1 MALALALKYRPLTF
15 ATLVGQESVA
25 KTLSL
30 ALQGD
35 RIAHAYLF
43 SGLRGS
49 GKTSSARIFARALQC
64 EKAPIADPCNTCDN
78 CRQSLE
84 GRHLDIIEI
93 DGASNRKIEDIRS
106 TIEQT
111 RYAPSYGRFKIFI
124 IDEVHM
130 LTKEAFNALLKT
142 LEEPPSYVKFI
153 LATTD
158 PLKLPATILSRT
170 QHFRFKKIPQRAVIE
185 HLYAILG
192 QENISYEK
200 EAIDIIARSGNGSLR
215 DTLTLTEQAISYCNA
230 NITRAQV
237 TEMLG
242 AIDPAIL
249 QGYFD
254 AITSLNQ
261 ESINQSLAIF
271 EDYEA
276 EMILDEM
283 MLYLKD
289 RMQTDS
295 RLSMLMLDRYL
306 RIIAEAKQ
314 LLNLNCESSFTLLLT
329 TLKMQEAQKYNHIN
343 DEIKQLESKIAQSTP
358 ARVATAPTMPQA
370 PQASHSTPST
380 SPIAPQTS
388 HPSAQSPNT
397 HVLFDELIAKIYD
410 RSAELGEAFESS
422 IHFIS
427 FENHTLTWHSQPS
440 PKAKELLTT
449 HYSSIKN
456 FAQELFGIETKIV
469 QTHSTPST
477 PPTPDIAESTPPT
490 PAMQPQAD
498 SMATIPPTTDSTT
511 MTSTTMTSAT
521 PTPAESH
528 APTSAPSTSTPSIP
542 APSTPASDST
552 APSTSISSASAPSDP
567 MPETSSAQAHST
579 PLEPQAPL
587 TTATPSPIT
596 ETSTDSLDSS
606 TPTFHNPP
614 APSTES
620 TEHTPAQSPS
630 VESTPPS
637 ALADSPSSM
646 DSTSADLAPAESNPF
661 QSDDAQSNPT
671 TPTPSNPPADSATP
685 STPPTAPDQKSLD
698 FYEKNKDLIDTMR
711 EHLEITE
718 IKRIKK

>member
-15 ATLVGQESVA
+15 STLVGQESVA

-254 AITSLNQ
+254 ALTSLNQ

-289 RMQTDS
+289 RIQTDS

-358 ARVATAPTMPQA
+358 TRVATAPTMPQA
-370 PQASHSTPST
+370 PQASHSAPHT

-456 FAQELFGIETKIV
+456 FVQELFGIETKIV
-469 QTHSTPST
+469 QTHSTPNT

-490 PAMQPQAD
+490 PATQPQAD
-498 SMATIPPTTDSTT
+498 SMATISPTTD
-511 MTSTTMTSAT
+511 STTMTSAT

-528 APTSAPSTSTPSIP
+528 APTSAPS
-542 APSTPASDST
+542 AT
-552 APSTSISSASAPSDP
+552 APSASISSASAPSDP
-567 MPETSSAQAHST
+567 MPEASSAQAHST

-587 TTATPSPIT
+587 TTATPSPTT
-596 ETSTDSLDSS
+596 ETSTTSLDSS
-606 TPTFHNPP
+606 APTFHNPP
-614 APSTES
+614 TPSTES

-637 ALADSPSSM
+637 ALEDSPSSM
-646 DSTSADLAPAESNPF
+646 DSTSADLAPAESSPF
-661 QSDDAQSNPT
+661 QSDDAHSNPT
-671 TPTPSNPPADSATP
+671 MPTSPNPTPSNPPADLATP
-685 STPPTAPDQKSLD
+685 STPPTTPDQKSLD
-698 FYEKNKDLIDTMR
+698 FYEKNKTLIDTMR

>member
-15 ATLVGQESVA
+15 STLVGQESVA

-254 AITSLNQ
+254 ALTSLNQ

-329 TLKMQEAQKYNHIN
+329 TLKMQEAQKYNRIN
-343 DEIKQLESKIAQSTP
+343 DEIKQLESKIAQSTL

-370 PQASHSTPST
+370 SQASHSTPST
-380 SPIAPQTS
+380 PPIAPQTS

-422 IHFIS
+422 IRLIS

-456 FAQELFGIETKIV
+456 FVQELFGIETKIV

-477 PPTPDIAESTPPT
+477 PPAPNTAESTPPT
-490 PAMQPQAD
+490 PTMQPQSD
-498 SMATIPPTTDSTT
+498 SMATIPPTTD
-511 MTSTTMTSAT
+511 STTMTSAT

-528 APTSAPSTSTPSIP
+528 APTSAPSAP

-552 APSTSISSASAPSDP
+552 APSTSISSASAPSNP
-567 MPETSSAQAHST
+567 MPEASSAQAHST

-596 ETSTDSLDSS
+596 ETSTTALGSS
-606 TPTFHNPP
+606 TPPYTPP
-614 APSTES
+614 APSAES

-630 VESTPPS
+630 VESTLPS

-646 DSTSADLAPAESNPF
+646 DSTSADLAPAESSPF
-661 QSDDAQSNPT
+661 QSDDTQSNPT
-671 TPTPSNPPADSATP
+671 TPNPIPRCPLRLIPPHLIPAQIQQLRAHHPPPLTKNPLTSMKKTKPSLTPCAS
-685 STPPTAPDQKSLD
+685 
-698 FYEKNKDLIDTMR
+698 I
-711 EHLEITE
+711 
-718 IKRIKK
+718 

>member
-15 ATLVGQESVA
+15 STLVGQESVA

-254 AITSLNQ
+254 ALTSLNQ

-329 TLKMQEAQKYNHIN
+329 TLKMQEAQKYNRIN

-358 ARVATAPTMPQA
+358 ASLAAPTAMPQA
-370 PQASHSTPST
+370 SQASHSAPHA
-380 SPIAPQTS
+380 SPIAPQAS

-397 HVLFDELIAKIYD
+397 HTLFDELIAKIYD

-422 IHFIS
+422 IRLIS

-456 FAQELFGIETKIV
+456 FVQELFGIETKIV

-477 PPTPDIAESTPPT
+477 PPTPNTAESTPPT
-490 PAMQPQAD
+490 PTMQPQAD
-498 SMATIPPTTDSTT
+498 SIATISPTTDSTT
-511 MTSTTMTSAT
+511 MTSPTMTSAT
-521 PTPAESH
+521 PTPAESP
-528 APTSAPSTSTPSIP
+528 APTSAPSAP
-542 APSTPASDST
+542 APSIPASDST

-567 MPETSSAQAHST
+567 MPEASSAQAHST
-579 PLEPQAPL
+579 PLEPQSPL
-587 TTATPSPIT
+587 TTATPSATT
-596 ETSTDSLDSS
+596 ETSTTSLDSS
-606 TPTFHNPP
+606 TPPPHNSP
-614 APSTES
+614 APSAES
-620 TEHTPAQSPS
+620 TKHTPAQSPFA
-630 VESTPPS
+630 ESTRPS

-646 DSTSADLAPAESNPF
+646 DSTSADLAPAESNPAESSPI
-661 QSDDAQSNPT
+661 QST
-671 TPTPSNPPADSATP
+671 PPADLATP
-685 STPPTAPDQKSLD
+685 STPPTTPDQKSLD
-698 FYEKNKDLIDTMR
+698 FYEKNKTLIDTMR

>member
-15 ATLVGQESVA
+15 STLVGQESVA

-254 AITSLNQ
+254 ALTSLNQ

-289 RMQTDS
+289 RIQTDS

-314 LLNLNCESSFTLLLT
+314 LLNLNCESSFTLLLA
-329 TLKMQEAQKYNHIN
+329 TLKMQEAQKYNRIN

-358 ARVATAPTMPQA
+358 TSLATM
-370 PQASHSTPST
+370 PQASHSAPHT

-422 IHFIS
+422 IRFIS
-427 FENHTLTWHSQPS
+427 FENHTLTWHSEAT

-456 FAQELFGIETKIV
+456 FVQELFGIETKIL

-477 PPTPDIAESTPPT
+477 PPTPSIAESTPPT
-490 PAMQPQAD
+490 PALQPQAD
-498 SMATIPPTTDSTT
+498 SIATISPTTDSTT
-511 MTSTTMTSAT
+511 MTSPATTPTT

-528 APTSAPSTSTPSIP
+528 APTSAPSAPTPSIP
-542 APSTPASDST
+542 VSDST
-552 APSTSISSASAPSDP
+552 APSTSMPSASAPSNP
-567 MPETSSAQAHST
+567 MPEASSAQAPDT

-606 TPTFHNPP
+606 VPTLHNPP
-614 APSTES
+614 APSVES
-620 TEHTPAQSPS
+620 TEHTPTQSPF

-637 ALADSPSSM
+637 APVDSPSSM
-646 DSTSADLAPAESNPF
+646 DSTSADLAPAESSPI
-661 QSDDAQSNPT
+661 QST
-671 TPTPSNPPADSATP
+671 PPADSTAP
-685 STPPTAPDQKSLD
+685 ATPPTAPDQKSLD
-698 FYEKNKDLIDTMR
+698 FYEKNKTLIDTMR

>member
-15 ATLVGQESVA
+15 STLVGQESVA

-329 TLKMQEAQKYNHIN
+329 TLKMQEAQKYNRIN

-358 ARVATAPTMPQA
+358 RVATAPTMPQA
-370 PQASHSTPST
+370 SQASHSAPHT
-380 SPIAPQTS
+380 SPIAPQAS

-397 HVLFDELIAKIYD
+397 HALFDELIAKIYD

-422 IHFIS
+422 IRFIS

-456 FAQELFGIETKIV
+456 FVQELFGIETKIV

-477 PPTPDIAESTPPT
+477 PPTPNTAESTPPT

-498 SMATIPPTTDSTT
+498 SMTTIPPTTDSTT
-511 MTSTTMTSAT
+511 MTSPTITSAT

-528 APTSAPSTSTPSIP
+528 APTSAPSAPAPSIP
-542 APSTPASDST
+542 TSDST
-552 APSTSISSASAPSDP
+552 APSASISSASAPSDP
-567 MPETSSAQAHST
+567 MPEASSAQAPAT

-587 TTATPSPIT
+587 TTATPSPAT

-606 TPTFHNPP
+606 APTFHNPP
-614 APSTES
+614 APSAES

-646 DSTSADLAPAESNPF
+646 DSTSADLAPAESSPF

-671 TPTPSNPPADSATP
+671 MPTSPNPTPSNPPADLATP
-685 STPPTAPDQKSLD
+685 STPPTTPDQKSLD
-698 FYEKNKDLIDTMR
+698 FYEKNKTLIDTMR

>member
-15 ATLVGQESVA
+15 STLVGQESVA

-185 HLYAILG
+185 HLYTILG

-254 AITSLNQ
+254 ALTSLNQ

-329 TLKMQEAQKYNHIN
+329 TLKMQEAQKYNRIN

-358 ARVATAPTMPQA
+358 ARVATAPAMA
-370 PQASHSTPST
+370 PHSTPST
-380 SPIAPQTS
+380 SPIAPQAS

-456 FAQELFGIETKIV
+456 FVQELFGIETKIV

-477 PPTPDIAESTPPT
+477 PPAPNTAESTP
-490 PAMQPQAD
+490 
-498 SMATIPPTTDSTT
+498 
-511 MTSTTMTSAT
+511 
-521 PTPAESH
+521 AESP
-528 APTSAPSTSTPSIP
+528 APISAPSTSTPSIP
-542 APSTPASDST
+542 ASDST
-552 APSTSISSASAPSDP
+552 APSTP
-567 MPETSSAQAHST
+567 MPATPLEQAHST
-579 PLEPQAPL
+579 PLEPQSPL
-587 TTATPSPIT
+587 TTATPSATT
-596 ETSTDSLDSS
+596 ETSTTSLDSS
-606 TPTFHNPP
+606 TPLHTPP
-614 APSTES
+614 APSAES
-620 TEHTPAQSPS
+620 TEHTPAQSPFA
-630 VESTPPS
+630 ESTRPS
-637 ALADSPSSM
+637 ALADSPNSM
-646 DSTSADLAPAESNPF
+646 DSASADLAPAESNLAQPYDTQDNPIPQNPAESTPI
-661 QSDDAQSNPT
+661 QST
-671 TPTPSNPPADSATP
+671 PPADLATP
-685 STPPTAPDQKSLD
+685 STPPTTPDQKSLD

>member
-15 ATLVGQESVA
+15 STLVGQESVA

-185 HLYAILG
+185 HLYTILG

-254 AITSLNQ
+254 ALTSLNQ

-358 ARVATAPTMPQA
+358 TRVATAPTMA
-370 PQASHSTPST
+370 PHSTPST
-380 SPIAPQTS
+380 SPIAPQAS

-397 HVLFDELIAKIYD
+397 HMLFDELIAKIYD

-422 IHFIS
+422 IRFIS

-456 FAQELFGIETKIV
+456 FVQELFGIETKIV

-477 PPTPDIAESTPPT
+477 PPTPDMAESTPPT

-511 MTSTTMTSAT
+511 MTSPTMTSAT
-521 PTPAESH
+521 PTPAESP
-528 APTSAPSTSTPSIP
+528 APTSAPS
-542 APSTPASDST
+542 APMP
-552 APSTSISSASAPSDP
+552 SASAPSDP
-567 MPETSSAQAHST
+567 MPEASSAQAPAT

-587 TTATPSPIT
+587 TTATPSATT
-596 ETSTDSLDSS
+596 ETSTTSLDSS
-606 TPTFHNPP
+606 APTLHTPP

-630 VESTPPS
+630 IESTPPS
-637 ALADSPSSM
+637 AQADSPSTM
-646 DSTSADLAPAESNPF
+646 DSTSADLAPAESNPIESTPI
-661 QSDDAQSNPT
+661 QST
-671 TPTPSNPPADSATP
+671 PPADLPTP
-685 STPPTAPDQKSLD
+685 STPPTTPDQKSLD
-698 FYEKNKDLIDTMR
+698 FYEKNKTLIDTMR

>member
-15 ATLVGQESVA
+15 STLVGQESVA

-185 HLYAILG
+185 HLYTILG

-329 TLKMQEAQKYNHIN
+329 TLKMQEAQKYNRIN

-358 ARVATAPTMPQA
+358 RVATAPTMPQA
-370 PQASHSTPST
+370 SQASHSAPHT
-380 SPIAPQTS
+380 SPIAPQAS

-397 HVLFDELIAKIYD
+397 HALFDELIAKIYD

-422 IHFIS
+422 IRFIS

-456 FAQELFGIETKIV
+456 FVQELFGIETKIV

-477 PPTPDIAESTPPT
+477 PPAPDTAESTPPT
-490 PAMQPQAD
+490 PTMQPQVD

-511 MTSTTMTSAT
+511 MTSPTMTSAT
-521 PTPAESH
+521 PTPAESP

-542 APSTPASDST
+542 ASDSA
-552 APSTSISSASAPSDP
+552 APSASVPSASAPSDS
-567 MPETSSAQAHST
+567 MPEASSAQAPATPLEQTHST

-587 TTATPSPIT
+587 IT
-596 ETSTDSLDSS
+596 ETSTDSLDSPA
-606 TPTFHNPP
+606 PTFHNPP

-630 VESTPPS
+630 IEST
-637 ALADSPSSM
+637 
-646 DSTSADLAPAESNPF
+646 
-661 QSDDAQSNPT
+661 
-671 TPTPSNPPADSATP
+671 PPADSATP
-685 STPPTAPDQKSLD
+685 STPPTTPDQKSLD
-698 FYEKNKDLIDTMR
+698 FYEKNKTLIDTMR